1 MFISV
6 KNQED
11 FFYKHINFG
20 NHLVIT
26 YGDYTREL
34 KMLGDALGLE
44 VVTA

>member
-1 MFISV
+1 MGD
-6 KNQED
+6 QAD

-20 NHLVIT
+20 NHLPLV

-34 KMLGDALGLE
+34 KLLGEILGFE